1 MAYLNLLK
9 HIDFNDRFKKL
20 DCIGE
25 AWCGNN
31 YLEKEIGLP
40 PISDALKKLIL
51 GHSEDMDTDGTYGH
65 EMEGDMDRAARMME
79 KALAKIIGVKV

>member
-1 MAYLNLLK
+1 MK
-9 HIDFNDRFKKL
+9 
-20 DCIGE
+20 
-25 AWCGNN
+25 
-31 YLEKEIGLP
+31 IGLP